1 MMKRKTEKGRRLGLS
16 AVLACLTLL
25 LGGCYAP
32 TPPVD
37 ASGDLYPEY
46 PSRPTEAVTTVYQ
59 PIVTMNASA
68 GAETETTP
76 YTGGIIVVSGTST
89 PTAKVI
95 VINTQTPS
103 ATIPAATPVQST
115 PTAVPTATSSSLRNG
130 SQGDAVRELQRKLKK
145 LGFYS
150 GSIDG
155 DFGPGTEA
163 AVKRFQ
169 AQYGLTADGVA
180 GSRTIAVLD
189 SAQATASPTDTPTPK
204 PTAAPNYNENTRL
217 QNGDSG
223 TLVRKVQDRLIELGY
238 LAGEANGKYNN
249 ATEAAVRAF
258 QKRHTKVSDGV
269 AGKETL
275 DALFSAK
282 AKKTSTA
289 SGMVGI
295 TLRYGD
301 NNADVKVIQTR
312 LKSLGYYAG
321 PVNGNFGP
329 QTQEAVQTFQSLNGL
344 KSDGVAGGATLEK
357 MFASD
362 ALTYRQAKGTA
373 TPKPTPTP
381 TPRPTDAP
389 TYKSD
394 TFLKVGAQGPLVKQ
408 MQIRLI
414 ELGYLAGEPDGKFNN
429 GTLLALMSFQK
440 RHINYSDGVAGTET
454 LDALFYGK
462 VRKNNMPMGV
472 VGVTLQFGDNS
483 PAVKAL
489 QNRLDTLGYYNGAVN
504 GDFGNN
510 TLNGVTLFQNLNGL
524 KPDGVAGTA
533 TLEAIFSPD
542 AKTYAQAGAN

>member
-1 MMKRKTEKGRRLGLS
+1 MMKRKTEKGRRLCLL
-16 AVLACLTLL
+16 AVLTCLALA

-32 TPPVD
+32 TPTVD
-37 ASGDLYPEY
+37 TNGDLYPEY

-59 PIVTMNASA
+59 PIVTVNASA
-68 GAETETTP
+68 GAGPEVTP

-89 PTAKVI
+89 PTEKII
-95 VINTQTPS
+95 VINTQ
-103 ATIPAATPVQST
+103 APAATIASVTGVPTT
-115 PTAVPTATSSSLRNG
+115 PTAVPTATSSALRSG

-145 LGFYS
+145 LGFYN
-150 GSIDG
+150 GNIDG
-155 DFGPGTEA
+155 DFGPGTDA

-169 AQYGLTADGVA
+169 TQYGLTADGVA
-180 GSRTIAVLD
+180 GARTLAALD

-217 QNGDSG
+217 ENGNSG

-238 LAGEANGKYNN
+238 LAGEANGKFNN

-258 QKRHTKVSDGV
+258 QKRHTSVADGI

-275 DALFSAK
+275 DALFSPK

-289 SGMVGI
+289 SGVVGI
-295 TLRYGD
+295 TLKYGD
-301 NNADVKVIQTR
+301 NNADVKAIQTR
-312 LKSLGYYAG
+312 LKSLGYYEG

-344 KSDGVAGGATLEK
+344 KADGVAGGATLEK
-357 MFASD
+357 MFANN
-362 ALTYRQAKGTA
+362 ALTYRQARGTA
-373 TPKPTPTP
+373 TPRPTPTP

-389 TYKSD
+389 TYNTD
-394 TFLKVGAQGPLVKQ
+394 TYLKVGAQGTLVKQ

-414 ELGYLAGEPDGKFNN
+414 ELGYLAGEPTGKFNN

-440 RHINYSDGVAGTET
+440 RHINYADGVAGVET

-462 VRKNNMPMGV
+462 ARKNNMPMGV

-489 QNRLDTLGYYNGAVN
+489 QNRLDSLGYYNGAVN

-510 TLNGVTLFQNLNGL
+510 TLNGVTLFQTLNGL
-524 KPDGVAGTA
+524 KPDGVAGAA

-542 AKTYAQAGAN
+542 AKTYAQAVTN